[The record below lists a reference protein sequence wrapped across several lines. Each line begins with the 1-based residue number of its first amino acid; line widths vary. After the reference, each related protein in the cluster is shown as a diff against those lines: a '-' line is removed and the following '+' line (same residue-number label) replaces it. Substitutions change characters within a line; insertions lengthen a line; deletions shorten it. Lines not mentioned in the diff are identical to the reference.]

1 MKSSISN
8 NIIYNHRGLNFSY
21 IENFY
26 DKDKSSYFLDL
37 LLNKVDW
44 QQEQINIFGKSIDLP
59 RLTAYYSDPG
69 INYLYSGISHK
80 SVEYPTFIHS
90 IKLKAETFFDAK
102 FNSVLLNRYKDGSQW
117 HGYHSDNEKELGDMI
132 NICSISFGASRDF
145 IFKSKKS
152 KLKKNLNLQNGSAL
166 YMMHPTQKNYNH
178 SLPKRTKV
186 VDERVNLTF
195 RYIQ

>member
-1 MKSSISN
+1 MNNQIS
-8 NIIYNHRGLNFSY
+8 
-21 IENFY
+21 
-26 DKDKSSYFLDL
+26 DKDKKDWENFLSKKEKLPDKDNTYSK
-37 LLNKVDW
+37 NKVLKTL
-44 QQEQINIFGKSIDLP
+44 EIDLHG
-59 RLTAYYSDPG
+59 LSLDEANKTVEKLIKDSFNNG
-69 INYLYSGISHK
+69 ITKIRIVTGKGL
-80 SVEYPTFIHS
+80 
-90 IKLKAETFFDAK
+90 
-102 FNSVLLNRYKDGSQW
+102 
-117 HGYHSDNEKELGDMI
+117 HSDNEKELGDKI

-186 VDERVNLTF
+186 VHERVNLTF